1 MSGVVSLKIRET
13 SGCIQMSTLAAAAQA
28 PDSEM
33 LLYSLGRVSDPL
45 TQYSR
50 DSILI
55 LKSIHS
61 NSEY

>member
-55 LKSIHS
+55 L
-61 NSEY
+61 